1 MVRVVVHTHLS
12 IRSDRQE
19 ERRKEMT
26 LEEMHYYLMDDQQ
39 FSSDTLTLH
48 YNKAEFAASNQV
60 RDTQQ
65 LASTAQLLVSLLSFS
80 SVSISPLQ

>member
-1 MVRVVVHTHLS
+1 MVHMYLS

-26 LEEMHYYLMDDQQ
+26 LEEMHYYFMNDQY
-39 FSSDTLTLH
+39 FSSDVMTLH

-60 RDTQQ
+60 RGTQ
-65 LASTAQLLVSLLSFS
+65 
-80 SVSISPLQ
+80 